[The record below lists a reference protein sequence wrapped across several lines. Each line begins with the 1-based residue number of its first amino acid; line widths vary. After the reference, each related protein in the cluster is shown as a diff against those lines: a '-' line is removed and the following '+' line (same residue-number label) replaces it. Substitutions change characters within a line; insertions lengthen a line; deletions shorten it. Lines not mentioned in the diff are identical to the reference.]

1 MVITDFNH
9 CIGHHDPTTIGLSMM
24 MIPMRAATPLTKV
37 RVPKAEVSRSTPR
50 ISTRAGGVTAHL
62 RRGEISNRDQKI
74 QKKILMLQNNY
85 DSYQQRVHNS
95 TYQAERKKPNMAETR
110 TNDLHGYQ
118 FSFRNTPASQV
129 DNGDDVPVWGADGHQ
144 GGAGGAQG
152 QGECCHHQWA
162 GDG

>member
-1 MVITDFNH
+1 MVITDFND
-9 CIGHHDPTTIGLSMM
+9 CNGHHDPIGLSMM

-162 GDG
+162 GGG